1 MKIKDIQYLIDNKL
15 QPNVAEWT
23 MDVEDVLLEMDMLSD
38 DTKSLLKS
46 IRQQSISWHNSF
58 PEKSDTIVAIL
69 KRALRKIEKSSD
81 KKIKGE
87 DVVMTS
93 KNVFIVYSHQSES
106 VMLKI
111 KDFIEKNLG
120 LCPKTLDISEYT
132 GSVWDAF
139 SKNVAD
145 CQKAVVLMSGDDS
158 VTDTHGNTYKQ
169 ARPNVFIELGYLI
182 HKCGLKNVTIVYS
195 DDCKEPSDIGNLVS
209 VHYGSEMW
217 TESFRKQLNR

>member
-1 MKIKDIQYLIDNKL
+1 MQAKEIQSLIDNKL

-23 MDVEDVLLEMDMLSD
+23 MDVEDALAELGMLSD
-38 DTKSLLKS
+38 DMKSLLKS
-46 IRQQSISWHNSF
+46 IRQQPISWHNSF
-58 PEKSDTIVAIL
+58 PEKSDTVVAVL
-69 KRALRKIEKSSD
+69 KRTLRRLEKMSD
-81 KKIKGE
+81 KEIEGE

-93 KNVFIVYSHQSES
+93 KNVFIVYSHQNEY

-111 KDFIEKNLG
+111 KNFIEKNIG
-120 LCPKTLDISEYT
+120 FCPKTLDISEYA

-139 SKNVAD
+139 SRNAMD
-145 CQKAVVLMSGDDS
+145 CEKAVVLMSGDDK
-158 VTDTHGNTYKQ
+158 VTDTQGNAYKQ

-217 TESFRKQLNR
+217 TEDFRKQLNR